1 MKTDKN
7 GNTLKK
13 QTAGQTVGKGAQPKQ
28 KGRWVISFLA
38 AVLIIISILFAS
50 KRDGR
55 SEAKDDQTTT
65 VRRGDMIVTVTESG
79 SIRARDSIQYKCR
92 VERRRGGV
100 DVTILKIV
108 PPGTYITQEDVDA
121 GMVLVELDSSSLKD
135 QLQQEE
141 MELAGDQETFTASEE
156 AYDIRV
162 IQNESDVATAQL
174 EVRFA
179 LMDMEK
185 YLGKELALRMTDN
198 IGRADD
204 LPKHVAPFL
213 NRIRNEPNLLDGS
226 SAGQE
231 LKRFRDEIILAEGN
245 LKTAEDTLAGTEKL
259 HEAEYVSALELE
271 RDRLSVTSRQFSY
284 QNSKVN
290 LDLFIS
296 YDFPKNAEQRLSNYI
311 EAERKLER
319 TYAQCRSKLAQAQAQ
334 LNNAEERFKSQSN
347 YVNELK
353 EQVEYCTIRAIA
365 PGLVIY
371 GEGGSGDAYRAMRRG
386 GSGGIIAEG
395 EVVYE
400 GQTIISM
407 PDTAAMIAE
416 VGVHETEVDKV
427 RPGEPVQVVM
437 DAFPDKILRGEV
449 YEVAPLP
456 DQQRGWMNPDLKVY
470 QTLVSIDGTHDFLKT
485 RMSCKVEILVR
496 RLEDVLLVPIQVV
509 ANRGGRKLC
518 YVAAASGPQ
527 ECEVKTGAFTDSL
540 VQIIDGLEE
549 GQEVMLNPPLFE
561 ELSGESAFGRPQ
573 QQWDRKGDGNTET
586 NADQDR
592 PDQNRTGSAS
602 NVMSDRFKQ
611 MDKNSDG
618 KISLSDE
625 VPEQAKQFLE
635 RLDTNKDGFID
646 TEEMAKASER
656 IGGGPG
662 GDRTSQPSQRPN
674 QEGGDAIKS
683 EQQRPQRGQRPQGGG
698 RGPRNRPGTTAETPT
713 D

>member
-13 QTAGQTVGKGAQPKQ
+13 QTAGQTVGKGAQQKQ
-28 KGRWVISFLA
+28 KGRWVIALLV
-38 AVLIIISILFAS
+38 VLLVIISILFAS
-50 KRDGR
+50 KRGGTSDVN
-55 SEAKDDQTTT
+55 DDQTTT

-135 QLQQEE
+135 QLQTEE

-162 IQNESDVATAQL
+162 IQNESEVATAQL

-204 LPKHVAPFL
+204 LSKHVAPFL

-231 LKRFRDEIILAEGN
+231 LKRLRDEIILAEGN
-245 LKTAEDTLAGTEKL
+245 LKNAEDTLAGTEKL

-311 EAERKLER
+311 EAKRKLER

-456 DQQRGWMNPDLKVY
+456 DQQRGWMN
-470 QTLVSIDGTHDFLKT
+470 
-485 RMSCKVEILVR
+485 
-496 RLEDVLLVPIQVV
+496 
-509 ANRGGRKLC
+509 
-518 YVAAASGPQ
+518 
-527 ECEVKTGAFTDSL
+527 
-540 VQIIDGLEE
+540 
-549 GQEVMLNPPLFE
+549 
-561 ELSGESAFGRPQ
+561 
-573 QQWDRKGDGNTET
+573 
-586 NADQDR
+586 
-592 PDQNRTGSAS
+592 
-602 NVMSDRFKQ
+602 
-611 MDKNSDG
+611 
-618 KISLSDE
+618 
-625 VPEQAKQFLE
+625 
-635 RLDTNKDGFID
+635 
-646 TEEMAKASER
+646 
-656 IGGGPG
+656 
-662 GDRTSQPSQRPN
+662 
-674 QEGGDAIKS
+674 
-683 EQQRPQRGQRPQGGG
+683 
-698 RGPRNRPGTTAETPT
+698 
-713 D
+713 

>member
-7 GNTLKK
+7 ENTQKK
-13 QTAGQTVGKGAQPKQ
+13 QKAGQTMAKRAQQKQ
-28 KGRWVISFLA
+28 KIRWVISFLA
-38 AVLIIISILFAS
+38 AVLVIISILFAS
-50 KRDGR
+50 KRGGSSDV
-55 SEAKDDQTTT
+55 KDDQSVP
-65 VRRGDMIVTVTESG
+65 VRRGDMVVTVTESG

-100 DVTILKIV
+100 DVTILNIV
-108 PPGTYITQEDVDA
+108 TPGTYITQEDVDA

-141 MELAGDQETFTASEE
+141 MELAGDQETFSASKE
-156 AYDIRV
+156 AYDIQV
-162 IQNESDVATAQL
+162 IQNESDVSTARL
-174 EVRFA
+174 KVRFA

-185 YLGKELALRMTDN
+185 YLGKELALRMTET
-198 IGRADD
+198 IGQTDD
-204 LPKHVAPFL
+204 LTEHVAPFL
-213 NRIRNEPNLLDGS
+213 SQVANEPNLLEGS

-231 LKRFRDEIILAEGN
+231 LKRLRDEIVLADGN

-259 HEAEYVSALELE
+259 YEAEYVSALELE
-271 RDRLSVTSRQFSY
+271 RDRLNVTSRQFLH

-290 LDLFIS
+290 LDLFLS
-296 YDFPKNAEQRLSNYI
+296 YDFPKNAEQNLSNYI
-311 EAERKLER
+311 EAKRGLER
-319 TYAQCRSKLAQAQAQ
+319 TYAQCRSKLAQAQAK
-334 LNNAEERFKSQSN
+334 LNNTGERFKSQTN

-353 EQVEYCTIRAIA
+353 EQIEYCTIRAIA

-427 RPGEPVQVVM
+427 RPGQPVQVVM
-437 DAFPDKILRGEV
+437 DAFPDKILRGQV

-470 QTLVSIDGTHDFLKT
+470 KTLVTIDGTHDFLRT

-496 RLEDVLLVPIQVV
+496 RLEDVLMVPIQVV
-509 ANRGGRKLC
+509 ANRGGRKVA
-518 YVAAASGPQ
+518 YVAGATGPQ
-527 ECEVKTGAFTDSL
+527 EREVTTGVFTDTL

-549 GQEVMLNPPLFE
+549 GQDILLNPPLFE
-561 ELSGESAFGRPQ
+561 ELYGESAFERPQ
-573 QQWDRKGDGNTET
+573 RQWEGKGD
-586 NADQDR
+586 ADADTTDDQNP
-592 PDQNRTGSAS
+592 PDQSRDGSAS
-602 NVMSDRFKQ
+602 NAITDRFKQ
-611 MDKNSDG
+611 MDQNNDG

-656 IGGGPG
+656 IGGG
-662 GDRTSQPSQRPN
+662 QPSQRPN

-683 EQQRPQRGQRPQGGG
+683 EQQRPQRGQQPQGGG
-698 RGPRNRPGTTAETPT
+698 RGPRNRPNTEEADT
-713 D
+713 DQ